1 MRYYFYEHKTS
12 NMSKN
17 YSLNTNG
24 YKSKLNLLETE
35 KGIKLIKDN
44 FERKLAKR
52 LNLQRV
58 SAPRFLAT
66 GNGLQDELDGSQVPV
81 GFKTMFSD
89 KTIEIVHSL
98 AKWKRKAMKE
108 YGFTNGLGL
117 YTDMDAIRKDEAVSD
132 IHSIYVDQWDWELI
146 ISKEDRNIEF
156 LKNVVTK
163 IYKALRKTEKVVEKE
178 FPALKSRLPKDIHF
192 VHAEELEARFPDL
205 TSKERENMIAKEH
218 GAVFII
224 GIGHALSSGMPH
236 DARAA
241 DYDDWSTSTSEN
253 TRGLNGDIIVWD
265 RVKESAL
272 ELSSMGIR
280 VNNESLVNQL
290 QLLGQTEK
298 SGLEYHQ
305 DIIHERLPQTI
316 GGGIGQSRLCMFL
329 LQKFHIGEV
338 QASVWPDE
346 MAGFCRENGIKLL

>member
-1 MRYYFYEHKTS
+1 
-12 NMSKN
+12 MSKK
-17 YSLNTNG
+17 YSLNLNG
-24 YKSKLNLLETE
+24 YTSKLNLLETE

-44 FERKLAKR
+44 FERKLSKR
-52 LNLQRV
+52 LKLQRV

-81 GFKTMFSD
+81 GFKTKFSD

-108 YGFTNGLGL
+108 YGFNNGLGL

-146 ISKEDRNIEF
+146 ISKEGRNIEF
-156 LKNVVTK
+156 LKTIVGK
-163 IYKALRKTEKVVEKE
+163 IYKAIRKTEKVVEKE
-178 FPALKSRLPKDIHF
+178 FPVLKSRLPKEIHF
-192 VHAEELEARFPDL
+192 IHSEELEARFPDL
-205 TSKERENMIAKEH
+205 SSKERENMITKEH

-224 GIGHALSSGMPH
+224 GIGHELSSGIPH

-241 DYDDWSTSTSEN
+241 DYDDWSTKTGDN
-253 TRGLNGDIIVWD
+253 TFGLNGDIIVWD
-265 RVKESAL
+265 SVKNSAL

-298 SGLEYHQ
+298 SSLEYHQ

-346 MAGFCRENGIKLL
+346 MAVFCRENGIRLL

>member
-1 MRYYFYEHKTS
+1 
-12 NMSKN
+12 MSKE
-17 YSLNTNG
+17 YSINTNG
-24 YKSKLNLLETE
+24 YTSKLNLLETE

-44 FERKLAKR
+44 FERQLAKT

-66 GNGLQDELDGSQVPV
+66 GNGLQDELDGSQIPV
-81 GFKTMFSD
+81 GFKTRFSD

-108 YGFTNGLGL
+108 YGFNNGLGL
-117 YTDMDAIRKDEAVSD
+117 YTDMDAIRKDEEVSE

-156 LKNVVTK
+156 LKKVVTK
-163 IYKALRKTEKVVEKE
+163 IYKAIRKTGKVVEKE
-178 FPALKSRLPKDIHF
+178 FPVLQYRLPKNIHF
-192 VHAEELEARFPDL
+192 VHAEELEARFPDH
-205 TSKERENMIAKEH
+205 TSKERENLIAKEH

-224 GIGHALSSGMPH
+224 GIGHALSSGIPH

-241 DYDDWSTSTSEN
+241 DYDDWSTSTGEN
-253 TRGLNGDIIVWD
+253 THGLNGDIIVWD
-265 RVKESAL
+265 SVKNSAL

-280 VNNESLVNQL
+280 VNSESLVNQL
-290 QLLGQTEK
+290 QILGQTEK

-305 DIIHERLPQTI
+305 DIIHDRLPQTI

-338 QASVWPDE
+338 QSSVWPDE